1 MKQRKQ
7 RKYKQNRVYT
17 EHYLKSSIPYMQSL
31 LNSEDRM
38 IKSLLS
44 NDKSA
49 CPSESYLNGPITD
62 DNLNYN
68 K

>member
-44 NDKSA
+44 NDESA
-49 CPSESYLNGPITD
+49 CPSESNLNGPITD

>member
-1 MKQRKQ
+1 MSKVCKEKFEVRKFQ
-7 RKYKQNRVYT
+7 
-17 EHYLKSSIPYMQSL
+17 ESL
-31 LNSEDRM
+31 LNSEDRR

-44 NDKSA
+44 NESA
-49 CPSESYLNGPITD
+49 CPSESYLNGSITD

>member
-1 MKQRKQ
+1 M
-7 RKYKQNRVYT
+7 
-17 EHYLKSSIPYMQSL
+17 KSSIPYMQSL

-44 NDKSA
+44 NDESA
-49 CPSESYLNGPITD
+49 CPSESNLNGPITD